1 MAKSISLYYTLRLVL
16 LLLLQTRY
24 YYNYPLDADER
35 EAEEEQRATFLRE
48 SSKRTIAKQEKEKN
62 VLTIYHL
69 LKMRFFNA
77 IGMQKLS

>member
-1 MAKSISLYYTLRLVL
+1 ML

-24 YYNYPLDADER
+24 YYNYPLDAADER
-35 EAEEEQRATFLRE
+35 EAEEEQRAAFLRE
-48 SSKRTIAKQEKEKN
+48 NSNRTIAKQEKEKN